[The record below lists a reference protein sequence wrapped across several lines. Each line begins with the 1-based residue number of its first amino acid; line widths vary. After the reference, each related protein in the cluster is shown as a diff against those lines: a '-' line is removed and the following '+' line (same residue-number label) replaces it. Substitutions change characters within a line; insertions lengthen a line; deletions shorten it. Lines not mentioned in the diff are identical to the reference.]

1 MQHLFWF
8 DFILGSNLFSFV
20 SNSLSYINLTQ
31 KQTGQQNI
39 TKDENEP
46 GTILNYM
53 WFSKK
58 YIALLIAW

>member
-8 DFILGSNLFSFV
+8 DFILGLNLFPFV
-20 SNSLSYINLTQ
+20 SNSLSYINLSQ

-53 WFSKK
+53 WFSKM
-58 YIALLIAW
+58 YIGLLIAW